1 MLINNLCAF
10 HMFIMIA
17 RFRILHFLFFWEAK
31 RCCKV
36 AEKKLINTAWCKK
49 KLCKF
54 ITLCCFLIFS
64 SFCYSIGISW
74 WKPPQA
80 QLCRL
85 SSQFLFN
92 LSVFITFL
100 SYAFT
105 SYSRF
110 NGEPVKACWLP
121 RGGSAGVWGIPQT
134 PWTSTG
140 SPLRAFC
147 LSRWETFWKLSEC
160 TCFYFQP

>member
-1 MLINNLCAF
+1 M
-10 HMFIMIA
+10 HFI
-17 RFRILHFLFFWEAK
+17 FSFWGAK
-31 RCCKV
+31 TCCKV

-54 ITLCCFLIFS
+54 IILCCFLIFF
-64 SFCYSIGISW
+64 SFCYSIGTSR

-85 SSQFLFN
+85 NSQFLFN

-105 SYSRF
+105 SCSRF

-121 RGGSAGVWGIPQT
+121 RGESAGVWGILQT

-140 SPLRAFC
+140 SPLRALR
-147 LSRWETFWKLSEC
+147 LSPWETFWKLSEC
-160 TCFYFQP
+160 TCLNLVLSPEKGGRV